1 MLEAVSLE
9 SEIIQFNLSNKQLLY
24 AILDI
29 ETTGGKYNE
38 EGITEIAIY
47 KYDGHQIVDQFIS
60 LINPEREI
68 QPFVVNLTGINSSML
83 RNAPKFYEVAK
94 RIVEIT
100 EDCILVAH
108 NAQFD
113 YRILVTE
120 FKRLG
125 FDFVKETL
133 CTVELAKNLIP
144 NQTSYSLGKLVRSLG
159 IPVTDRHRAS
169 GDAIATVK
177 LFKMLLDKDSSK
189 KIIQESIRLSPKLQ
203 LEPRHIDIIE
213 QLPTATGVYYIH
225 KSDGEIIYIGKSNN
239 IKKRINQH
247 FTNTNQ
253 KSKKIQL
260 QATAV
265 TYEAT
270 GSELVA
276 LLKESEEIKRNKPI
290 YNRALRRTIFTHAL
304 YSFVDEKNYINFKI
318 DKVDGRKKPITTFS
332 NRDSAKSFIL
342 KAIEDYRLCQKLTGI
357 YKTKSS
363 CFKYD
368 IKECKGACIGKESFE
383 DYNKRAEDLI
393 KKNSYKNKNMVII
406 DKGRD
411 IDERSAIYIENGV
424 FKGIGFFNLNYQIN
438 NIDVLESFITP
449 MENNRDTQHII
460 QSYMRRNKRLKIIQL
475 NSKV

>member
-1 MLEAVSLE
+1 M
-9 SEIIQFNLSNKQLLY
+9 Y

-68 QPFVVNLTGINSSML
+68 QPFVVNLTGINSAML

-144 NQTSYSLGKLVRSLG
+144 NQASYSLGKLVRSLG

-225 KSDGEIIYIGKSNN
+225 RSDGEIIYIGKSNN

-247 FTNTNQ
+247 FTNSNQ

-260 QATAV
+260 HAAAV

-304 YSFVDEKNYINFKI
+304 YSFVDEKNYVNFKI

-342 KAIEDYRLCQKLTGI
+342 KAIEDYQLCQKLTGI

-368 IKECKGACIGKESFE
+368 IKECNGACIGKESFE

-460 QSYMRRNKRLKIIQL
+460 QSYIRRNKRLKVIQL
-475 NSKV
+475 NSKQ

>member
-1 MLEAVSLE
+1 
-9 SEIIQFNLSNKQLLY
+9 LY

-100 EDCILVAH
+100 DDCILVAH

-120 FKRLG
+120 FRRLG
-125 FDFVKETL
+125 FDYARETL

-144 NQTSYSLGKLVRSLG
+144 NQASYSLGKLVRSLG
-159 IPVTDRHRAS
+159 IPVTDRHRAN
-169 GDAIATVK
+169 GDALATVK
-177 LFKMLLDKDSSK
+177 LFKMLLDKDSTK

-213 QLPTATGVYYIH
+213 KMPSVTGVYYIH
-225 KSDGEIIYIGKSNN
+225 KADGEIIYIGKSNN

-247 FTNTNQ
+247 FTNTNH
-253 KSKKIQL
+253 KSKKIQI

-265 TYEAT
+265 TYETT

-304 YSFVDEKNYINFKI
+304 YSFVDEDNYINLKI

-342 KAIEDYRLCQKLTGI
+342 KAIEDYKLCQKLTGV

-368 IKECKGACIGKESFE
+368 IKECNGACIGKEVAD
-383 DYNKRAEDLI
+383 DYNKRAGAFI
-393 KKNSYKNKNMVII
+393 NKNSYKNKNMVII

-411 IDERSAIYIENGV
+411 VDERSAIYIENGV

-438 NIDVLESFITP
+438 NVDVLKSFITP
-449 MENNRDTQHII
+449 MNNNRDTQHII
-460 QSYMRRNKRLKIIQL
+460 QSYIRKNKRLKIITL
-475 NSKV
+475 D